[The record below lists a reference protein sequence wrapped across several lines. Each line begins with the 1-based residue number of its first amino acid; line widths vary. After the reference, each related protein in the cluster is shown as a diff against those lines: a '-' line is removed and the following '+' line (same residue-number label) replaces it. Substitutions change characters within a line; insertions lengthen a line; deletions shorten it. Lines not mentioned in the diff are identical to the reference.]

1 MWKSV
6 MRVIK
11 ISSLFALAFIVSFA
25 GSARADDVMN
35 VKVPFEFVVGNRSF
49 PAGLYEVGTVTLGSG
64 VFAIRGADNTLAS
77 VAMTIP
83 ANGRDPVGSRPALVF
98 HRYEN
103 TYRLSQ
109 IWESNTKGRALTG
122 LPAQK
127 AAGTDARLAAS
138 GPATY
143 VIQGWR

>member
-1 MWKSV
+1 

-11 ISSLFALAFIVSFA
+11 ISSVFALALIVSFA
-25 GSARADDVMN
+25 GSARADEVMK

-49 PAGLYEVGTVTLGSG
+49 PAGLYEVGTVSLGSG
-64 VFAIRGADNTLAS
+64 VFAIQGADNALAS

-83 ANGRDPVGSRPALVF
+83 ADGRDPVGSRPALVF

-109 IWESNTKGRALTG
+109 IWESSTEGRALTG
-122 LPAQK
+122 PPARK
-127 AAGTDARLAAS
+127 AAGAEARLAPS
-138 GPATY
+138 GPETY
-143 VIQGWR
+143 VIAGSLK